1 MVVGVVCQLG
11 ACHRTLQQGVTQ
23 PNPLR
28 EPDETLRISEP
39 VVIITGDMELEVP
52 RASPGYANLAIME
65 RLPLH
70 NMARFNVVSRDRLR
84 FHVQLEH
91 KWTEYADPRTWNC
104 WLEIDGEKVYR
115 PEAIELRDRA
125 PVTHMWDREVRSVE
139 RSAMGHITQ
148 INEDAHLDRQ
158 TLGSVSLF
166 RGRGDI
172 VFYHRNLFTPE
183 TRSVT
188 LVMERDGLELR
199 FRWNFEDTETL
210 VAQEGPVR

>member
-1 MVVGVVCQLG
+1 MVVGVISLLG
-11 ACHRTLQQGVTQ
+11 ACHRTLAQGVTQ

-28 EPDETLRISEP
+28 EPNETLRISEP
-39 VVIITGDMELEVP
+39 VVIITGDMDLEVP
-52 RASPGYANLAIME
+52 KASSGYVNLAVME

-70 NMARFNVVSRDRLR
+70 NVARFNVVSRDRLR

-91 KWTEYADPRTWNC
+91 KWTEYADLRTWNC
-104 WLEIDGEKVYR
+104 WLEVDGETVYR
-115 PEAIELRDRA
+115 PEEIELRGRE
-125 PVTHMWDREVRSVE
+125 PVTHMWDREVRSAE
-139 RSAMGHITQ
+139 RDAYGNITQ
-148 INEDAHLDRQ
+148 INEDGHLNRQ

-199 FRWNFEDTETL
+199 FRWNFEDTDTL
-210 VAQEGPVR
+210 VAQEGPIR